1 MTKTSNSILFA
12 LLFVLVFSPIIGTV
26 HADIV
31 TVSITPV
38 FNDAGVPQSITITP
52 NPHFLKDG
60 DTLKWDI
67 ANTECPP
74 DSHPGTTK
82 IITPPGSP
90 FGQVAPNDIV
100 GGVIAFAPK
109 DIEWPD
115 GVTSYSYSVTFACSP
130 EITHTITILKD
141 MDTNTIIIVE
151 DMDTD
156 VITTDIDRVNDNN
169 SSYLPL
175 SILSLFIISII
186 IITIYII
193 YLQRKN

>member
-1 MTKTSNSILFA
+1 MTKTSKSILFT
-12 LLFVLVFSPIIGTV
+12 LLLALVFSPIIGTV

-31 TVSITPV
+31 TVTITPV
-38 FNDAGVPQSITITP
+38 FNAAGVPISITIDP
-52 NPHFLKDG
+52 NPHILKDG
-60 DTLKWDI
+60 DSLKWDI

-74 DSHPGTTK
+74 DSHPGITK

-90 FGQVAPNDIV
+90 FGQVAPNEIV

-115 GVTSYSYSVTFACSP
+115 GVTSYTYSVTFACSP
-130 EITHTITILKD
+130 EITHTITVEKY
-141 MDTNTIIIVE
+141 MDTT
-151 DMDTD
+151 DTD
-156 VITTDIDRVNDNN
+156 IITIDRVADSN

-175 SILSLFIISII
+175 SIISLLIISII
-186 IITIYII
+186 IFTIYII